1 MVSKYLVKVVS
12 KKKLSKKIRSES
24 FSIRTYKGRAP
35 ASELVLL
42 RGGLP
47 SEIALQGGS
56 LESKIVYRGVRADFE
71 KPKIRFRLPMN
82 RVT

>member
-1 MVSKYLVKVVS
+1 MVSRNTI
-12 KKKLSKKIRSES
+12 KIFELENFRYES

-47 SEIALQGGS
+47 SEIALQGGR
-56 LESKIVYRGVRADFE
+56 LESKIVYRGVGADFKNRKTE
-71 KPKIRFRLPMN
+71 KIFWLTMN
-82 RVT
+82 KVA